1 MEGRKIIQDSDDESN
16 CGNSPPPTDHD
27 SRDPSLNTII
37 VLPSSSPRQLIEQS
51 EQPSTSSTGAYLC
64 CFCPAMANLST

>member
-16 CGNSPPPTDHD
+16 WGNSPPPADHD
-27 SRDPSLNTII
+27 SHDPSLDTII

-64 CFCPAMANLST
+64 YVRHSTANLST